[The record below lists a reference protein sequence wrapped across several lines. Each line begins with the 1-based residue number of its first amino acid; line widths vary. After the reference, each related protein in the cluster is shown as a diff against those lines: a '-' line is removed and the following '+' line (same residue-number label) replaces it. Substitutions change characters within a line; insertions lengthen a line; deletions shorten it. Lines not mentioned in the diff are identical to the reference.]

1 MIIPKD
7 SVCLKGK
14 FGKTWLLLFHHNSST
29 GDYFENYEE
38 IEYINTTTKFSIF
51 GFITED
57 FKIDGQYE
65 FLLEYPELS
74 GYNKW
79 KQTEFPTTVNES
91 YSSNGYDP
99 LTCDCTW
106 SSYPF
111 SGLSLSNDTQYTF
124 LDASN
129 SATRWYFSIGAK
141 RNNPANNIANT
152 FPGPKVLDNPSIVVS
167 HVFLWLHISN
177 FNIKQIYGISNLNN
191 NENNYFLSVFI
202 YIFILTKSQ

>member
-29 GDYFENYEE
+29 GDYFESYGE
-38 IEYINTTTKFSIF
+38 IEFVNTTTKFSIF
-51 GFITED
+51 GFITSD

-91 YSSNGYDP
+91 FSSNGYDP
-99 LTCDCTW
+99 STCDCTW
-106 SSYPF
+106 SSF
-111 SGLSLSNDTQYTF
+111 KGLSLSNRTQYTF
-124 LDASN
+124 LDAS
-129 SATRWYFSIGAK
+129 SGWYYSIGAK
-141 RNNPANNIANT
+141 RNDPWKNITNT
-152 FPGPKVLDNPSIVVS
+152 FPGPYVNYIS
-167 HVFLWLHISN
+167 HVFLWIHISN

-191 NENNYFLSVFI
+191 NENDYILSVLI